1 MPDSI
6 IGKPIDRIDGRAKV
20 TGKARYAADVP
31 SSTPPAYGVLVTS
44 TIGRG
49 EITKVDHGEA
59 WSAPGVLLV
68 LSHENMP
75 AQGPF
80 KAGGLGGKRHARAKP
95 QFNGARVHYHG
106 EPVALVVA
114 ETFEQATA
122 AAQLVRVSYRTERGA
137 YDLAENRRFAYAP
150 EQIVV
155 GKPDSRV
162 GDVDGAV
169 AASAIKVDATYTTPY
184 QSHNPMELVASL
196 AEWSDDKLTV
206 HCAAQLVD
214 SAHQSIA
221 STLQLPLDKVEV
233 VSEYIGGGFGGKLP
247 IYGDAI
253 LAAIAA
259 KRLKRPVKIVL
270 TRQQMFSV
278 TTHRAATLQRVR
290 LAAENDGKLNAIAH
304 EVWVQSARYDEFTE
318 AAAASSRAMYEAPN
332 RLTAHRVVP
341 LDLPISDSMRA
352 PGDAVGQLAFE
363 QAMDELAEK
372 LDLDPLELRLRNEPD
387 QDPEK
392 HVPFSTRS
400 LITCLQ
406 QGAQQF
412 GWNKRHKTPGR
423 TREGDWLVG
432 LGMAAAIRPNYRQT
446 AHARVRMNE
455 NRRVTVEMDMTDIGT
470 GSYTILA
477 QVAAEVL
484 EVPID
489 AVSVHLGHSDY
500 PETPGSGG
508 SFGAASS
515 TSALYEACLS
525 LKRQID
531 AGQGPGN
538 LQAEAQSA
546 PGKEYETFS
555 QYSYGAHFAEV
566 AVDHTTGEVRLR
578 RMLGVFDA
586 GRILNA
592 KTARS
597 QLIGGMLWGVSSAL
611 HENAVVDTRSGA
623 FVNRDLA
630 GYHVPVQA
638 DVPTAVEA
646 IMLAGF
652 DDKSSPLGAKG
663 VGELGIC
670 GAGAAIANAV
680 YNACGVRVRDYPI
693 TPDKILH
700 GLMQENIAQQ
710 H

>member
-1 MPDSI
+1 MPDPI
-6 IGKPIDRIDGRAKV
+6 IGKPFDRVDGRAKV
-20 TGKARYAADVP
+20 TGKARYAADAP

-95 QFNGARVHYHG
+95 QFNGVRVHYYG
-106 EPVALVVA
+106 EPLALVVA

-122 AAQLVRVSYRTERGA
+122 AARLIGVSYRTERGA
-137 YDLAENRRFAYAP
+137 YDLAENRHFAYTP
-150 EQIVV
+150 NQIVV

-162 GDVDGAV
+162 GDVDSAV

-206 HCAAQLVD
+206 HCATQLVD

-290 LAAENDGKLNAIAH
+290 LAAGNDGKLSAIAH
-304 EVWVQSARYDEFTE
+304 EVWAQSARYDEFTE

-341 LDLPISDSMRA
+341 LDLPIADSMRA
-352 PGDAVGQLAFE
+352 PGDAVGQLALE

-372 LDLDPLELRLRNEPD
+372 LDLDPIELRLRNEPD
-387 QDPEK
+387 RDPEK

-400 LITCLQ
+400 LIACLQ

-432 LGMAAAIRPNYRQT
+432 LGMAAAIRPNYRQP

-484 EVPID
+484 EVPMD

-515 TSALYEACLS
+515 TSALYEACLA

-546 PGKEYETFS
+546 PGEEYKTFS

-566 AVDHTTGEVRLR
+566 VVDRTTGEVRLR

-611 HENAVVDTRSGA
+611 HENAVVDARSGA
-623 FVNRDLA
+623 FVNHDLA
-630 GYHVPVQA
+630 GYHVPVHA

-646 IMLAGF
+646 VMLAGF
-652 DDKSSPLGAKG
+652 DDKSSPLGSKG

-710 H
+710 R